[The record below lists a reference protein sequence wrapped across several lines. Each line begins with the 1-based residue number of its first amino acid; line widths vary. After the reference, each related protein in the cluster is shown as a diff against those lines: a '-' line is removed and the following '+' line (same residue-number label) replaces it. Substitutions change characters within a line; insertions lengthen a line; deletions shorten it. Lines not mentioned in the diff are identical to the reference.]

1 MLVLNS
7 ARADYIYKA
16 ENYEAYRN
24 GIKNILNAYA
34 EYTDITVSDITPRA

>member
-1 MLVLNS
+1 MCCINNKINEVC
-7 ARADYIYKA
+7 RMQ
-16 ENYEAYRN
+16 AYRN